1 MKKAEIFIALR
12 YLKLTGRG
20 ILSYLSFFSILGVFL
35 GVAALVIVIGV
46 MSGMHQELKKRILG
60 INPHVVVTDYYG
72 NPINNPDS
80 IVEVLKSFPEVKSY
94 SPYVLVKCV
103 LKRGDEADGII
114 LKGLNFKEDPRLD
127 ELKKSVVSGEFN
139 PDSTKVVL
147 GLLLASDMNAFPGD
161 TVTIL
166 SFSGKSA
173 GLTGGIRARKFVV
186 AGVVDFGIYDFNS
199 SVVLTDLE
207 GARRVAGM
215 ERGVSGIEV
224 ELKNP
229 YRAAEFAD
237 KISKILPI
245 EYRVVTWIEM
255 NRSLFSAL
263 KLEKLAMFVILILII
278 VVASFSIVA
287 MLMLLVVEKTRDIGV
302 LRALGITSRGIMR
315 IFVFVG
321 GIVGLFGA
329 VGGGLFGVIVNLVIG
344 KYKLIS
350 LPPDVYFIDH
360 LPVQIKVSDVVSI
373 IVATFL
379 IIFVATLYPAK
390 KASQLSPLEAIRNE

>member
-1 MKKAEIFIALR
+1 MKKVELFIALR

-20 ILSYLSFFSILGVFL
+20 VLSYLSFFSILGVFL

-60 INPHVVVTDYYG
+60 INPHVVITDYYG
-72 NPINNPDS
+72 NPITDPDT
-80 IVEVLKSFPEVKSY
+80 IIKVLKGQKEVRSFA
-94 SPYVLVKCV
+94 PYILVKCV
-103 LKRGDEADGII
+103 LKNGDKADGII
-114 LKGLNFKEDPRLD
+114 LKGLNFENDPRLD
-127 ELKKSVVSGEFN
+127 ELKKSIASGEFRL
-139 PDSTKVVL
+139 DSMRVVL
-147 GLLLASDMNAFPGD
+147 GLILASDLNAFPGD

-173 GLTGGIRARKFVV
+173 SLTGGIRARNFTVS
-186 AGVVDFGIYDFNS
+186 GVVDFGIYDFNS
-199 SVVLTDLE
+199 SVALTDLE
-207 GARRVAGM
+207 SAREVAGFK
-215 ERGVSGIEV
+215 EGISGIEV

-229 YRAAEFAD
+229 YRATEFAR
-237 KISKILPI
+237 KISEQLPI

-315 IFVFVG
+315 IFMLVG

-329 VGGGLFGVIVNLVIG
+329 VGGGLFGVFVNLIIG

-360 LPVQIKVSDVVSI
+360 LPVQVKLSDVTAII
-373 IVATFL
+373 IVTFL
-379 IIFVATLYPAK
+379 IIFLATLYPAK